1 MATSYE
7 KQQFLHKTTGLGHFF
22 LYPEKVP
29 LTFSVLSS
37 QNNFSAV
44 SLGVKNKTPFR
55 VDFGMLMIYLG
66 Y

>member
-1 MATSYE
+1 M
-7 KQQFLHKTTGLGHFF
+7 GLGHFF